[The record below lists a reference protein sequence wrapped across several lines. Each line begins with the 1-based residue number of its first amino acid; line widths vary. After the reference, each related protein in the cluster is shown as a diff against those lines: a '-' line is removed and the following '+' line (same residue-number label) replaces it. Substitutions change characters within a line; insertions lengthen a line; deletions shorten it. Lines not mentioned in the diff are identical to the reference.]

1 MARAGPVLEQGL
13 ALEGTLEVV
22 EQAWAREQEQ
32 EQEPDQD
39 QERMEADLFIRGQGL
54 PSIRVR
60 APVQLQAVE
69 LPAVVRGASEQA
81 VSLVQAVL
89 EQAPLFLLA
98 PQF

>member
-13 ALEGTLEVV
+13 ALEAV

-32 EQEPDQD
+32 EPEPD
-39 QERMEADLFIRGQGL
+39 QERMEADLFIPEQGL

-60 APVQLQAVE
+60 VLAPAPVQLQAVE

-81 VSLVQAVL
+81 VL
-89 EQAPLFLLA
+89 EQAVLFLLA